1 LQFNEAEQKEWVMK
15 KHTKDKNQANNPSVG
30 IIPETGILEWFHI
43 NDYNYVEETVESL
56 KELGVKH
63 LRTGISWADY
73 FTEDGE
79 QWYDWLIPYLSDH
92 FTILPCF
99 LYTPPSIGV
108 EEKVSAPPKNP
119 KDFADFID
127 IILKRHGQHFEYVEL
142 WNEPNNISEY
152 DYMLD
157 ESWDHFVTM
166 ISMASYWARQLGKK
180 TVLGGMSP
188 IDPNWLKHIA
198 SKNALQFIDVIG
210 VHGFPDVFDVH
221 WKGWNNNIEKVREV
235 LDSYGLRQ
243 EIWITETGYSTWKHD
258 ERKQVENFLQMLE
271 VPVNR
276 VYWYSLKDLS
286 PTISTVDGFHF
297 DEREYHFGLI
307 TADGRQKLLYRL
319 WAEGGIRNVVE
330 NAWITDQIQVVPK
343 SKKEHVLITGGAG
356 FIGTNLA
363 HRLLKDG
370 YGVTVFDNLS
380 RPGVEKNLAWLK
392 SIHPQ
397 IRAVIA
403 DVRDAYEVEK
413 AVNDVA
419 HVFHFAAQVAVTTS
433 LENPVF
439 DYEVNLKGT
448 INVLEAI
455 RKSAHQPSLI
465 YTSTNK
471 VYGNLE
477 DVKIKANATR
487 YYPEDKAL
495 EKQGISESRSL
506 DFHSPYGSSKGAADQ
521 YVLDYARSYGF
532 RTSVFRMSCIYG
544 PHQFGTEDQ
553 GWVAHFILK
562 ALAKEEITLFGDGM
576 QVRDILYAD
585 DLVNAFML
593 AWSKADEL
601 KGEVFNIGG
610 GPSNVISLLEL
621 IKMLESLQQ
630 EKIAVHFEEWRK
642 GDQKY
647 YVSDFSKFLKATGW
661 KPEHSYKEGVNKLYV
676 WLKNHFHETGNHSS
690 ILTEKSFIS

>member
-1 LQFNEAEQKEWVMK
+1 MNG
-15 KHTKDKNQANNPSVG
+15 HINNGSLSQSQRVRNV
-30 IIPETGILEWFHI
+30 PETGILEWFHL
-43 NDYNYVEETVESL
+43 NDYRYVEETVNAL
-56 KELGVKH
+56 KDLGVDH

-73 FTEDGE
+73 FTPDGE

-92 FTILPCF
+92 FTLLPCF
-99 LYTPPSIGV
+99 LYTPPSIGI

-127 IILKRHGQHFEYVEL
+127 LILKRHGQHFEYVEL

-166 ISMASYWARQLGKK
+166 ISMASYWARQQGKK

-198 SKNALQFIDVIG
+198 SKDALLFIDVIG

-221 WKGWNNNIEKVREV
+221 WKGWKNNIEKVQEV
-235 LDSYGLRQ
+235 LDGFGLKQ
-243 EIWITETGYSTWKHD
+243 KIWITETGYSTWKHD

-271 VPVNR
+271 VPVER

-286 PTISTVDGFHF
+286 PEISTVDGFHF

-307 TADGRQKLLYRL
+307 TADGRKKILYRL
-319 WAEGGIRNVVE
+319 WAAGGISNVID
-330 NAWITDQIQVVPK
+330 NAWMLDKVPAVSK
-343 SKKEHVLITGGAG
+343 SNKEHVLITGGAG

-363 HRLLKDG
+363 HRLLKEG
-370 YGVTVFDNLS
+370 YGVTIFDNLS
-380 RPGVEKNLAWLK
+380 RSGVEKNLAWLK
-392 SIHPQ
+392 ANHPQ
-397 IRAVIA
+397 IRTVIA
-403 DVRDAYEVEK
+403 DVRDQYAVEQ
-413 AVNDVA
+413 AVNDAA

-433 LENPVF
+433 LDYPVF

-455 RKSAHQPSLI
+455 RKSSHQPSLI
-465 YTSTNK
+465 FTSTNK

-477 DVKIKANATR
+477 DVKIKTNSTR
-487 YYPEDKAL
+487 YYPENKAL
-495 EKQGISESRSL
+495 EKQGISESRNL

-521 YVLDYARSYGF
+521 YVLDYARSYGL

-562 ALAKEEITLFGDGM
+562 ALAKEQIILYGDGM
-576 QVRDILYAD
+576 QVRDILYVD

-601 KGEVFNIGG
+601 KGEVFNMGG

-621 IKMLESLQQ
+621 IKMLESIHK
-630 EKIAVHFEEWRK
+630 EKIAVEFRNWRK

-647 YVSDFSKFLKATGW
+647 YVSDYSKFFNATGW
-661 KPEHSYKEGVNKLYV
+661 KPENSYKEGVVKLYK
-676 WLKNHFHETGNHSS
+676 WLKAQINESGNRLFF
-690 ILTEKSFIS
+690 LTEKSYIS

>member
-1 LQFNEAEQKEWVMK
+1 MN
-15 KHTKDKNQANNPSVG
+15 KHTKIGNRLQSSKKNDV
-30 IIPETGILEWFHI
+30 PETGILEWFHI
-43 NDYNYVEETVESL
+43 NDFSYVEETVDCL
-56 KELGVKH
+56 RKLGVEH

-79 QWYDWLIPYLSDH
+79 QWYDWLIPFLSDH
-92 FTILPCF
+92 FILLPCF

-108 EEKVSAPPKNP
+108 EEKVSAPPRNP
-119 KDFADFID
+119 KDYADFID
-127 IILKRHGQHFEYVEL
+127 LIIKRHGQHFEYVEL

-157 ESWDHFVTM
+157 ESWDQFVTM
-166 ISMASYWARQLGKK
+166 ISMASYWAKQQGKK

-198 SKNALQFIDVIG
+198 SKNGLEFIDVIG

-221 WKGWNNNIEKVREV
+221 WKGWKSNIEKVKEV
-235 LDSYGLRQ
+235 LIGFGLKQ

-258 ERKQVENFLQMLE
+258 ERKQVENFLQILDL
-271 VPVNR
+271 PVKR

-286 PTISTVDGFHF
+286 PLISTVDGFHF

-319 WAEGGIRNVVE
+319 WASGGISNIID
-330 NAWITDQIQVVPK
+330 NAWMADRPRPFVKSRKKQVM
-343 SKKEHVLITGGAG
+343 ITGGAG

-363 HRLLKDG
+363 NRLLKEG
-370 YGVTVFDNLS
+370 YGVTIFDNLS

-392 SIHPQ
+392 SKHPQ
-397 IRAVIA
+397 IRTVIA
-403 DVRDAYEVEK
+403 DVRDQYAVEQ
-413 AVNDVA
+413 AVNDVT

-433 LENPVF
+433 LDYPVF
-439 DYEVNLKGT
+439 DYEINLKGT
-448 INVLEAI
+448 VNVLEAI
-455 RKSAHQPSLI
+455 RKSVHQPSLI
-465 YTSTNK
+465 FTSTNK

-477 DVKIKANATR
+477 DIEIKANTTR
-487 YYPEDKAL
+487 YYPEDKSI
-495 EKQGISESRSL
+495 ERRGISENRSL

-521 YVLDYARSYGF
+521 YVLDYARSYGL

-562 ALAKEEITLFGDGM
+562 ALAKEKITLYGDGM
-576 QVRDILYAD
+576 QVRDILYVD

-601 KGEVFNIGG
+601 KGEVFNMGG

-621 IKMLESLQQ
+621 IKMLEKLQK
-630 EKIAVHFEEWRK
+630 EKIAVEFQNWRK

-647 YVSDFSKFLKATGW
+647 YVSDFSKFKNVTRW
-661 KPEHSYKEGVNKLYV
+661 EPEYSYKEGVIKLYE
-676 WLKNHFHETGNHSS
+676 WLKTHFHETSNRLS
-690 ILTEKSFIS
+690 IRAEKSFIS